1 MVLEGRVH
9 KFGDHIDTDV
19 IIPGPYLTQSDPAFL
34 AQHCMEGI
42 DPDFPRRARPGDVVV
57 AGRDFGTGSSR
68 EHAVLALKGLGI
80 AAVVAESFARI
91 FYRNAINLGLP
102 VVTAPE
108 AARAARD
115 GDRVRI
121 DLDRGT
127 VEVNGQV
134 FPAAPFPPLLQQLLL
149 GGGLVPFVQAR
160 LRQASRS
167 AG

>member
-1 MVLEGRVH
+1 MILEGRAH
-9 KFGDHIDTDV
+9 RFGDHIDTDV
-19 IIPGPYLTQSDPAFL
+19 IIPGPYLTQSDPKFL

-42 DPDFPRRARPGDVVV
+42 DPDFPRRAKPGDVVV

-102 VVTAPE
+102 VITCPE

-115 GDRVRI
+115 GDTVRI
-121 DLDRGT
+121 DLDAGT
-127 VEVNGQV
+127 VEVGGRV
-134 FPAAPFPPLLQQLLL
+134 FQAAPFPPLLQSLLFQ
-149 GGGLVPFVQAR
+149 GGLVPYVQKR
-160 LRQASRS
+160 LKER
-167 AG
+167 AGAA

>member
-1 MVLEGRVH
+1 MILQGRVH

-42 DPDFPRRARPGDVVV
+42 DPDFPRRARAGDVVV

-80 AAVVAESFARI
+80 SAVVAESFARI

-102 VVTAPE
+102 VITCPE

-115 GDRVRI
+115 GDTIRV

-127 VEVNGQV
+127 VEVGGRTYT
-134 FPAAPFPPLLQQLLL
+134 AAPFPPLLQSLLAQ
-149 GGGLVPFVQAR
+149 GGLVPYVQKR
-160 LRQASRS
+160 LKERTGA
-167 AG
+167 A